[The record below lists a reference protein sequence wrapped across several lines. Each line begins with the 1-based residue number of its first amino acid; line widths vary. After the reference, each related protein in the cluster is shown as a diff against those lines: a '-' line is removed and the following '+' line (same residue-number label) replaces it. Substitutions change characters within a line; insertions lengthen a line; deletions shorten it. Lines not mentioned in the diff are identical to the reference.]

1 MPDFIL
7 SHPPHV
13 FSSKDKEWMGVGGE
27 EEEEEFV
34 GDTTWESRPSVTQ
47 MKRGGGIFK
56 NELD

>member
-1 MPDFIL
+1 M
-7 SHPPHV
+7 